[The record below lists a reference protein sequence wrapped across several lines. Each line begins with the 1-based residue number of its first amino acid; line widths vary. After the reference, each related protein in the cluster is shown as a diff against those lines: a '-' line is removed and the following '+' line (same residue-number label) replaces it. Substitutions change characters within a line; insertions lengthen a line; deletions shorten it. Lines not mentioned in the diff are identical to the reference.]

1 MSDPGEFQR
10 APRANPDLLGHEAAE
25 AALLSAWN
33 SGKLPHAWLIA
44 GPRGIG
50 KATLAYRFA
59 RFVLAEG
66 AKPQGESLFGAPV
79 QPASIALSP
88 ADPVYRRVA
97 SGGHGDLMTLEPG
110 MPNPKN
116 QDKPSAEI
124 QVYWVRRAVEMLK
137 KTSAEGGW
145 RVVIVDTADDMG
157 VSSANAILK
166 SLEEPNERCLI
177 ILISES
183 PGRLLP
189 TIRSRC
195 RMLFLQPLSDAK
207 VVTLLSRYRPEI
219 PADERA
225 VLASLSDGSIG
236 RAMDLADRG
245 GAALYREVLALV
257 SDLPKLDALAVQRF
271 ADQLSRGGED
281 AAAALRT
288 ALDLMGGLV
297 HRLAKS
303 AAGQPAALPEE
314 HALAARAAA
323 RGAQAWV
330 QAWERIGRL
339 GSAAE
344 GLNLDRKQ
352 TILAAFGAIQQ
363 AAA

>member
-1 MSDPGEFQR
+1 MTEPGEFHR
-10 APRANPDLLGHEAAE
+10 APRANPDLVGHDAAE
-25 AALLSAWN
+25 ATLLSGWN

-59 RFVLAEG
+59 RFVLSEG
-66 AKPQGESLFGAPV
+66 AKPADAALFGAP
-79 QPASIALSP
+79 PPPSSIALSP

-97 SGGHGDLMTLEPG
+97 SGGHSDLGVAECTV
-110 MPNPKN
+110 NPKTG
-116 QDKPSAEI
+116 KMRGEI
-124 QVYWVRRAVEMLK
+124 IVDDVRGLVQFLHM
-137 KTSAEGGW
+137 TPAEGAW
-145 RVVIVDTADDMG
+145 RVVVVDAADEMNTEG
-157 VSSANAILK
+157 ANALLK
-166 SLEEPNERCLI
+166 ALEEPPPQAL
-177 ILISES
+177 LLLVTHAA
-183 PGRLLP
+183 GRLLP

-195 RMLFLQPLSDAK
+195 RMLFLQPLPDGQ
-207 VVTLLSRYRPEI
+207 VVTLLSRYRPEVSGS
-219 PADERA
+219 ERA

-236 RAMDLADRG
+236 RAIDLADRG
-245 GAALYREVLALV
+245 GAELYRDVLNLV
-257 SDLPKLDALAVQRF
+257 ADLPKLDALAVQRF
-271 ADQLSRGGED
+271 ADQLTRGGED

-303 AAGQPAALPEE
+303 AAGQPSALPDE

-323 RGAQAWV
+323 RGAQPWV
-330 QAWERIGRL
+330 QAWERIARL

-352 TILAAFGAIQQ
+352 TILAAFGALQQ

>member
-10 APRANPDLLGHEAAE
+10 APRANPDLIGHEAAE
-25 AALLSAWN
+25 ATLLSAWN
-33 SGKLPHAWLIA
+33 SDKLPHAWLIA

-66 AKPQGESLFGAPV
+66 AKPQGDSLFGAPA
-79 QPASIALSP
+79 QPSSIALSP
-88 ADPVYRRVA
+88 ADPIYRRVA
-97 SGGHGDLMTLEPG
+97 SGGHSDMSVAECTVHPKTGKMRSEIPVDDVRGVVQFLHMTP
-110 MPNPKN
+110 
-116 QDKPSAEI
+116 
-124 QVYWVRRAVEMLK
+124 
-137 KTSAEGGW
+137 AEGAW
-145 RVVIVDTADDMG
+145 RVVVVDAADEMNTEG
-157 VSSANAILK
+157 ANALLK
-166 SLEEPNERCLI
+166 ALEEPPPQAL
-177 ILISES
+177 LLLVTHAA
-183 PGRLLP
+183 GRLLP

-195 RMLFLQPLSDAK
+195 RMLFLQPLPEAK

-219 PADERA
+219 PSDERA

-245 GAALYREVLALV
+245 GAELYREVLALV
-257 SDLPKLDALAVQRF
+257 ADLPKLDALAVQRF
-271 ADQLSRGGED
+271 ADQLARGGED
-281 AAAALRT
+281 AAASLRT

-352 TILAAFGAIQQ
+352 TILAAFGALQQ